1 MERKGTSIAEKVVAD
16 NYSKRH
22 KTKPHVAF
30 SQEDIS
36 YFIYTSGSP
45 GHEPG
50 VYAAGSLS
58 PGTGLAGYFLGLS
71 AEVHGRA
78 ERSGIF

>member
-1 MERKGTSIAEKVVAD
+1 MPIAGRCALDIEELLQETD
-16 NYSKRH
+16 E
-22 KTKPHVAF
+22 TKPHVAL

-71 AEVHGRA
+71 AQAHKRA
-78 ERSGIF
+78 ERFEVF